1 MLVYWLNRLGRG
13 NTYVVMNYD
22 FWWRHHFFFFCV
34 KLNFGWLLTIYVLVW
49 KKYIKI
55 FFLLFQTRPEG
66 CLYLERARDN
76 YQNYDFESRLT
87 VRIHSALRYY
97 TLLTQGKW
105 LLYCVM
111 CFQISRLFLIKF
123 DKTFSII
130 CSIFLISISCR
141 LYRYIL
147 RAFIYWALPTHSTY
161 FSCIVCWKAW
171 NAGSIGI
178 SNKIPMENR
187 REMV

>member
-1 MLVYWLNRLGRG
+1 MFPSNWILV
-13 NTYVVMNYD
+13 D
-22 FWWRHHFFFFCV
+22 C
-34 KLNFGWLLTIYVLVW
+34 LLIYVLFW
-49 KKYIKI
+49 KKYII

-111 CFQISRLFLIKF
+111 CFQISKMFLIKF

-147 RAFIYWALPTHSTY
+147 RAFIYWALPTQRIFHVLCAEKHGMPVVLVFLIKFRWRT
-161 FSCIVCWKAW
+161 V
-171 NAGSIGI
+171 
-178 SNKIPMENR
+178 ER
-187 REMV
+187 

>member
-1 MLVYWLNRLGRG
+1 MLWIMIFENVII
-13 NTYVVMNYD
+13 
-22 FWWRHHFFFFCV
+22 FFFFSV
-34 KLNFGWLLTIYVLVW
+34 KLNFGWLLTIYVLFW
-49 KKYIKI
+49 KKYKKK

-130 CSIFLISISCR
+130 CSIFLILFLVVHIGKVSTKGLCFSQDGDY
-141 LYRYIL
+141 L
-147 RAFIYWALPTHSTY
+147 FIDLFLLTQRIFHVLLCAEKHGMPVVLVFLIKFRRRTVD
-161 FSCIVCWKAW
+161 IV
-171 NAGSIGI
+171 
-178 SNKIPMENR
+178 
-187 REMV
+187 

>member
-1 MLVYWLNRLGRG
+1 MIFANVIIFSPFPSNWILVDCLLFM
-13 NTYVVMNYD
+13 YVC
-22 FWWRHHFFFFCV
+22 F
-34 KLNFGWLLTIYVLVW
+34 W
-49 KKYIKI
+49 KKYIN
-55 FFLLFQTRPEG
+55 FFFLFQTRPEG

-111 CFQISRLFLIKF
+111 CFQISKMFLIKF

-130 CSIFLISISCR
+130 CSIFLILFLVVHIEHLFIELFLLSLNVFFMYYVLKSMECR
-141 LYRYIL
+141 
-147 RAFIYWALPTHSTY
+147 
-161 FSCIVCWKAW
+161 
-171 NAGSIGI
+171 
-178 SNKIPMENR
+178 
-187 REMV
+187 